1 MSMNKIYTVGHSIQ
15 SIEEFYEMIYKYGI
29 DCVIDVRSMP
39 FSQHAPQFNKDL
51 LKLFLNKYNIIYA
64 HFGTEFGARRTDC
77 LVPTIKDG
85 VYVKQV
91 NFEKG
96 VFTDDFQRGIRRL
109 NMALS
114 QGRTISL
121 MCTESNP
128 LDCHRFSF
136 ISRYLFD
143 NKYDVAHITRDK
155 LTKEIVARS
164 HEYFENCM
172 IKEYLSKKNH
182 VLREIGTNL
191 FGESYS
197 KEEQRNDAYKLKNRD
212 IGFIP
217 TQPKEDMFN

>member
-1 MSMNKIYTVGHSIQ
+1 MDKIYTIGHSIQ
-15 SIEEFYEMIYKYGI
+15 SIEEFYEMINKFGI
-29 DCVIDVRSMP
+29 NCIIDVRSMP
-39 FSQHAPQFNKDL
+39 FSQHAPQFNKDA
-51 LKLFLNKYNIIYA
+51 LKFFLNRYNIIYA

-85 VYVKQV
+85 AHVQQV

-96 VFTDDFQRGIRRL
+96 VFTDNFQRGIKRL
-109 NMALS
+109 NKALS
-114 QGRTISL
+114 QGRIISL

-136 ISRYLFD
+136 ISRYLYD

-155 LTKEIVARS
+155 STQEIVVKS
-164 HEYFENCM
+164 HKELENYM
-172 IKEYLSKKNH
+172 IKEYLSKRNH
-182 VLREIGTNL
+182 ELREIGTNL

-197 KEEQRNDAYKLKNRD
+197 KEEQRNDAYRLKNRD

-217 TQPKEDMFN
+217 TQHEKDIFN

>member
-1 MSMNKIYTVGHSIQ
+1 MNKLYTVGHSIQ
-15 SIEEFYEMIYKYGI
+15 SVEEFYEMIRKFEI
-29 DCVIDVRSMP
+29 DCIIDVRSMP
-39 FSQHAPQFNKDL
+39 FSQHAPQFNKDP
-51 LKLFLNKYNIIYA
+51 LKAFLNMNNILYA

-77 LVPTIKDG
+77 LVTSYKDG
-85 VYVKQV
+85 VEVQQV

-96 VFTDDFQRGIRRL
+96 TTTADFQRGIQRL
-109 NMALS
+109 NTALS

-143 NKYDVAHITRDK
+143 NKYDIKHIMRDK
-155 LTKEIVARS
+155 ESKEIVLKS
-164 HEYFENCM
+164 HEELEKSM

-182 VLREIGTNL
+182 ELRETGTDL

-197 KEEQRNDAYKLKNRD
+197 KEEQRRDAYRLKNRD

-217 TQPKEDMFN
+217 AQPEEEVYD